1 MPRNTNKDR
10 IISQDNDSISLLAD
24 SDVEDESKGDQDDTL
39 RWVMLVNETEQPE
52 TGVRTSNEHILR
64 DLTESLKNDELFD
77 LVINSNLA
85 NAMNDV

>member
-24 SDVEDESKGDQDDTL
+24 SDVEDESKGDQDYPL
-39 RWVMLVNETEQPE
+39 RCVMLVNETEQPE

>member
-1 MPRNTNKDR
+1 MPHNTNKDR

-24 SDVEDESKGDQDDTL
+24 SDVEDESKGDQDYPL